1 VPPPAQFRL
10 WTIQAYFVYIS
21 APDNRRDAAAVPK
34 SSILRRPHALAQ
46 ALQLHHQGR
55 LAEAEPLYAEIL
67 KVRPDQFDAL
77 QMMGLIKLAKGICG

>member
-1 VPPPAQFRL
+1 
-10 WTIQAYFVYIS
+10 
-21 APDNRRDAAAVPK
+21 
-34 SSILRRPHALAQ
+34 
-46 ALQLHHQGR
+46 LQLHHQGR